1 MKEDTLGNAIRKA
14 KIGDVPRIHS
24 LVMTYADKQQM
35 LPKSRAEIYENLR
48 DFYVCE
54 KDGAVVGCGA
64 LHVVWED
71 LAEIKSV
78 AVDENHQGRGLG
90 REIVKQCLS
99 DMEELGIKKAFV
111 LTYNVEFFKR
121 HGFKKVSKKKLPQ
134 KVWSECI
141 RCPQFPDC
149 NEEALIYEI
158 PQEQPESHQIP

>member
-1 MKEDTLGNAIRKA
+1 MKEDMPGDVIRKA
-14 KIGDVPRIHS
+14 KIADVPRIHS

-54 KDGAVVGCGA
+54 LDGAVVGCGA
-64 LHVVWED
+64 LHIVWED

-78 AVDENHQGRGLG
+78 AVDENHHGRGIG
-90 REIVKQCLS
+90 REIVKRCLS
-99 DMEELGIKKAFV
+99 DMEELGIKKVFV

-121 HGFKKVSKKKLPQ
+121 HGFKKISKKKLPQ

-149 NEEALIYEI
+149 NEEALIYET
-158 PQEQPESHQIP
+158 PAQPSESH